1 MKRLPPLHHGWGGQ
15 PLPPAKCP
23 KPSLGCPSAAG
34 YGTSPRTFH
43 GWLWLIP
50 GCLKCSSPNL
60 RSGKKDGREGGQE
73 SRPEL
78 HLLVGSKARLGPG
91 PWGLQGAPVQSA
103 SSPALL
109 PPVTGLGKRVG
120 VFGGASLLPRSG
132 PSEFQLLDL

>member
-1 MKRLPPLHHGWGGQ
+1 MKRSPPLHHGWGGQ

-23 KPSLGCPSAAG
+23 KPSLGCPSATG

-50 GCLKCSSPNL
+50 GCLKRSSPNL

-78 HLLVGSKARLGPG
+78 HLLVGIKARLGPG
-91 PWGLQGAPVQSA
+91 PWGLQGDLAPCPVRFLPSTTPASHGTGEKSGGVWRGCSA
-103 SSPALL
+103 SQIW
-109 PPVTGLGKRVG
+109 T
-120 VFGGASLLPRSG
+120 F
-132 PSEFQLLDL
+132 